1 MSITAARPRA
11 RSASLPTL
19 ALAALAGLVA
29 LLGLV
34 GAAGPAAADGTGG
47 VRAADA
53 EGRLCS
59 GDRGVSVVV
68 DPGALGGKVQ
78 EDCVEDGGGK
88 LATEVFEA
96 AGHELT
102 PVGEFPGAACKVDG
116 EPADAACQSMP
127 PADAYWGL
135 YLAQG
140 QKWDYAPKGADEL
153 TLEDGS
159 FVAFAWQDS
168 STSTPPSVEPV
179 AASPSASESAAPS
192 GSQTSGTEVQ
202 SSDSG
207 DGTGEDSVQSTDD
220 DDLSQYVP
228 LAILVLLVLV
238 VGFLLLRRRRDAG
251 ERLADDVERPRRDER
266 PGDPRA

>member
-1 MSITAARPRA
+1 MSTTAARPLA
-11 RSASLPTL
+11 RPASLTTL
-19 ALAALAGLVA
+19 ALAVLAGLVA

-34 GAAGPAAADGTGG
+34 GAAGPAGASG

-59 GDRGVSVVV
+59 DDQGVSVVV

-88 LATEVFEA
+88 LATEVFES

-140 QKWDYAPKGADEL
+140 EKWDYAPKGANEL

-168 STSTPPSVEPV
+168 STSTPPSVQPV
-179 AASPSASESAAPS
+179 AASGSASESAAPS
-192 GSQTSGTEVQ
+192 GSQTSGTEVE

-207 DGTGEDSVQSTDD
+207 DGTGENSVQSTDD
-220 DDLSQYVP
+220 DDLSQYIPIAV
-228 LAILVLLVLV
+228 IVLLALV
-238 VGFLLLRRRRDAG
+238 VGFLLLRRRKHDAG
-251 ERLADDVERPRRDER
+251 EDIRE
-266 PGDPRA
+266 